1 MLLQDLYNDYHSIM
15 DQIYGDEYENLPTGF
30 SKKKCHWKVV
40 INPNTLES
48 NFIPL
53 NIDSKGKGGIVMALP
68 YISRSSDIT
77 PFLGA
82 DNAKYVFGVSIEP
95 KDETY
100 LIKRK
105 QSFIDLMQ
113 KCYDN
118 SQIESIKTIIAF
130 LNKEVKLPDSFI
142 DAHNFYFEVVGQEN
156 FLDNKL
162 VQKFWAEYLYPKKDD
177 NKSIKRQ
184 CLVSGEESEVVDVVK
199 IRIKCPQ
206 LMTKDRKDNFS
217 LITANDEVFTHY
229 GMKQAHNIPISVNAM
244 EKTHS
249 VLNEIIRSPK
259 HNKKVGKNLYIFWAK
274 QDPFLVFNDNDPET
288 VKDFFESFKTGKIW
302 SENKLE
308 ANDQFKIYG
317 LSNMSVRLVIKYMNS
332 LTMKQLYQNQYNW
345 LQSIRLYNNGYNE
358 FPELWKLIKTLHRKK
373 DNNNDADY
381 ESYIMSSILDGRPLP
396 AFILNTLV
404 RRAILDIVD
413 KNSPG
418 ISHTQI
424 SLIKACL
431 YDKIQRK
438 GYEMTAEQTDCK
450 DIAYNL
456 GRLWALIEKL
466 QIEALGSRPNAS
478 ITDKNFSSV
487 CSLPNKTFG
496 RLQRNISYYLQLM
509 RKDDKKKSKGYWL
522 EKEIGKVMQTIP
534 SLPERLSV
542 EERGM
547 FLIGYFH
554 KNTSL
559 YTPKSE
565 KTEIE
570 NGDTQNVA
578 TN

>member
-1 MLLQDLYNDYHSIM
+1 MS
-15 DQIYGDEYENLPTGF
+15 
-30 SKKKCHWKVV
+30 
-40 INPNTLES
+40 
-48 NFIPL
+48 
-53 NIDSKGKGGIVMALP
+53 
-68 YISRSSDIT
+68 
-77 PFLGA
+77 FL
-82 DNAKYVFGVSIEP
+82 K
-95 KDETY
+95 
-100 LIKRK
+100 
-105 QSFIDLMQ
+105 
-113 KCYDN
+113 
-118 SQIESIKTIIAF
+118 
-130 LNKEVKLPDSFI
+130 
-142 DAHNFYFEVVGQEN
+142 
-156 FLDNKL
+156 
-162 VQKFWAEYLYPKKDD
+162 
-177 NKSIKRQ
+177 
-184 CLVSGEESEVVDVVK
+184 
-199 IRIKCPQ
+199 
-206 LMTKDRKDNFS
+206 
-217 LITANDEVFTHY
+217 
-229 GMKQAHNIPISVNAM
+229 
-244 EKTHS
+244 
-249 VLNEIIRSPK
+249 
-259 HNKKVGKNLYIFWAK
+259 
-274 QDPFLVFNDNDPET
+274 
-288 VKDFFESFKTGKIW
+288 
-302 SENKLE
+302 
-308 ANDQFKIYG
+308 
-317 LSNMSVRLVIKYMNS
+317 
-332 LTMKQLYQNQYNW
+332 
-345 LQSIRLYNNGYNE
+345 
-358 FPELWKLIKTLHRKK
+358 LWKLLKTLHRKK

-534 SLPERLSV
+534 SFPDRLSV